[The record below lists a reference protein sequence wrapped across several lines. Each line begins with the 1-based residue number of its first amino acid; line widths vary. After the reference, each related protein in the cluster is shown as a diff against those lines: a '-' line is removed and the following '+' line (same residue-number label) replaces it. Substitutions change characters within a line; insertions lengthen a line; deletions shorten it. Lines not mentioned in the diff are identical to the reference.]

1 MALQPEN
8 IIRCKGRHPLGLFST
23 RLAEHQGV
31 TPVCI
36 NDIER
41 TEGEELPKKNRL
53 SQHNLFLMK
62 LKAMRPHDTNVS

>member
-41 TEGEELPKKNRL
+41 TEGEELPKK
-53 SQHNLFLMK
+53 S
-62 LKAMRPHDTNVS
+62 LKSAQSFSHEAQSYATP